1 MTRRKPPELIEG
13 DDALDRFSKA
23 LKSIFSIPPEGRG
36 DGTMKTKK
44 QRKRFVPT
52 VKQYQEDLE
61 VLRAAG
67 PKAVLRSVLQPT
79 ATRARKP
86 TKPAK

>member
-1 MTRRKPPELIEG
+1 MG
-13 DDALDRFSKA
+13 A
-23 LKSIFSIPPEGRG
+23 
-36 DGTMKTKK
+36 MKTKK
-44 QRKRFVPT
+44 RKRFVPT

-79 ATRARKP
+79 ATHARTSRK
-86 TKPAK
+86 TAK

>member
-1 MTRRKPPELIEG
+1 
-13 DDALDRFSKA
+13 
-23 LKSIFSIPPEGRG
+23 
-36 DGTMKTKK
+36 MKKK

-67 PKAVLRSVLQPT
+67 PNAVLRSVLQPT
-79 ATRARKP
+79 ATRAQKSR
-86 TKPAK
+86 KPAK

>member
-1 MTRRKPPELIEG
+1 MRKKKPELHEG
-13 DDALDRFSKA
+13 DDTLDRFSKA
-23 LKSIFSIPPEGRG
+23 LKSIFSRPRKDAEMGA
-36 DGTMKTKK
+36 MKTKK
-44 QRKRFVPT
+44 RKRFVPT